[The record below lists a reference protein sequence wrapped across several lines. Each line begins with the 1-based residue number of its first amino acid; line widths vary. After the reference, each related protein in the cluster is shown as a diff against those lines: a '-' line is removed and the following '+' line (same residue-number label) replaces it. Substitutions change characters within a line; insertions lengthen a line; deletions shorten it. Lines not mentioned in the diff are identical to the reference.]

1 MSLQG
6 TFQGVP
12 RDLMILIISW
22 VLRVLRWSEQP
33 GWVFPCLQP
42 QGEEGQ
48 WENWGWLSQ
57 ACSTDG
63 WDS

>member
-33 GWVFPCLQP
+33 GWVFPGLQP
-42 QGEEGQ
+42 QGEEETMGKL
-48 WENWGWLSQ
+48 GL
-57 ACSTDG
+57 AVPG
-63 WDS
+63 LFH